1 MKIALQVRN
10 LIVRDC
16 EKGFSYRKIAK
27 KFRVSFSAVRYIWKN
42 YQQLGS
48 VADKAGRGRKRLTT
62 PRDDARIA
70 REVHKN
76 SKITSRAIKENLLL
90 NVSAR
95 TVRRRLQEQEFKNK
109 FAVRRP
115 WISKRNRVKR
125 LQFAKKHADNPIAF
139 WKRVLW
145 SDESKFEIFGTKQR
159 SRVWVKPG
167 EDLLDK
173 NIKKTVKHGGGN
185 IMVWGCFAWS
195 GVGELAQIDGIMNAD
210 KYIDILS
217 ENLEPSVLKIGLENG
232 FLFQQDNDPKHTA
245 RKTQKFFRGSRIKV
259 LEWPPQSPDLNPIE
273 NLWSILD
280 AKLDKSNVTNKY
292 RLFEALQMAWESI
305 DQSYLQ
311 NLVESMPRRLGAV
324 IRANGGHTKY

>member
-1 MKIALQVRN
+1 
-10 LIVRDC
+10 
-16 EKGFSYRKIAK
+16 
-27 KFRVSFSAVRYIWKN
+27 
-42 YQQLGS
+42 
-48 VADKAGRGRKRLTT
+48 
-62 PRDDARIA
+62 
-70 REVHKN
+70 
-76 SKITSRAIKENLLL
+76 
-90 NVSAR
+90 
-95 TVRRRLQEQEFKNK
+95 
-109 FAVRRP
+109 
-115 WISKRNRVKR
+115 
-125 LQFAKKHADNPIAF
+125 
-139 WKRVLW
+139 
-145 SDESKFEIFGTKQR
+145 
-159 SRVWVKPG
+159 
-167 EDLLDK
+167 
-173 NIKKTVKHGGGN
+173 
-185 IMVWGCFAWS
+185 MVWGCFAWS

-217 ENLEPSVLKIGLENG
+217 ENLEPSILKIGLENG

>member
-125 LQFAKKHADNPIAF
+125 LQFAKNMQIILLLSGKGF
-139 WKRVLW
+139 
-145 SDESKFEIFGTKQR
+145 FGPMR
-159 SRVWVKPG
+159 AN
-167 EDLLDK
+167 L
-173 NIKKTVKHGGGN
+173 
-185 IMVWGCFAWS
+185 
-195 GVGELAQIDGIMNAD
+195 
-210 KYIDILS
+210 KY
-217 ENLEPSVLKIGLENG
+217 LEPSSDREYG
-232 FLFQQDNDPKHTA
+232 
-245 RKTQKFFRGSRIKV
+245 
-259 LEWPPQSPDLNPIE
+259 
-273 NLWSILD
+273 
-280 AKLDKSNVTNKY
+280 
-292 RLFEALQMAWESI
+292 
-305 DQSYLQ
+305 
-311 NLVESMPRRLGAV
+311 
-324 IRANGGHTKY
+324 